1 MPLIYKVI
9 PHAGPLLAAL
19 LKTQVHEWEKQ
30 GKPDPCGE
38 HLVHFVKVLKTSH
51 DEAQSEFKRSEEAAS
66 WFPSQKYCYAKSKML
81 SIDPT

>member
-1 MPLIYKVI
+1 MFFLWVGVLYMMYDVCCHKSMPLIYKVI

-66 WFPSQKYCYAKSKML
+66 
-81 SIDPT
+81 